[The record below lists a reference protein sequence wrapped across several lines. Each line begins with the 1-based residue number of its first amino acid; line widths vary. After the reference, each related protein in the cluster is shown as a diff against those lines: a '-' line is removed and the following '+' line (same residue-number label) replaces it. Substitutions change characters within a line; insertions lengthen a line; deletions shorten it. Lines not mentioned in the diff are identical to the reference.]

1 MKVSQQPC
9 RLEGVCA
16 DLSTGVEAG
25 RQSRG
30 SVEAGRRGRVDCG
43 VLLLPRCAGACSFYL
58 GREVIHRALV
68 RCTHAH
74 KDKELVVDG
83 IRGRLVG

>member
-30 SVEAGRRGRVDCG
+30 SVEAGRRGRV
-43 VLLLPRCAGACSFYL
+43 VCSFYL
-58 GREVIHRALV
+58 GVQVRALSTSAV
-68 RCTHAH
+68 R
-74 KDKELVVDG
+74 
-83 IRGRLVG
+83 